1 MGERG
6 WLMLKKKNHKNKNK
20 KNNKNTAFVRK
31 EGKEISFGETKKC
44 SAKMLVGE
52 VVPRKI
58 TEEFTFVNRTAV

>member
-1 MGERG
+1 MF
-6 WLMLKKKNHKNKNK
+6 KKRNYKNKNN

-58 TEEFTFVNRTAV
+58 TEEFTFVNGTTV